1 MRRIICKQ
9 QDNSVGRGGPRP
21 AVWMPVAADFRTASW
36 GRNFDADLELLR
48 VGSKGGSK
56 TWAWL
61 RPKLLI
67 VQRSFGIGIPTD
79 LAEVFAL
86 GLPWH
91 NPRYRRGGGKTPRP
105 CSFLWNP
112 LAGLDLGD
120 VNRIFLFPPF
130 RAGIGIPALACGT
143 SSPGGSVSRWRR
155 VCGASSQSRPA

>member
-48 VGSKGGSK
+48 VGSQGGSK

-91 NPRYRRGGGKTPRP
+91 NPRYRRRGGKR
-105 CSFLWNP
+105 L
-112 LAGLDLGD
+112 GL
-120 VNRIFLFPPF
+120 VVFF
-130 RAGIGIPALACGT
+130 GT
-143 SSPGGSVSRWRR
+143 L
-155 VCGASSQSRPA
+155 